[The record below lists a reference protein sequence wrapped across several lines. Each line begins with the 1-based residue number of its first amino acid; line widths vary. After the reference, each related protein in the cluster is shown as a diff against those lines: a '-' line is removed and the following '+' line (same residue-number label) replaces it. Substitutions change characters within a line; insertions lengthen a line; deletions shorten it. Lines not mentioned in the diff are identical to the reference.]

1 MRQTMSKHPDDTET
15 FLVSFLIFV
24 AWIVTVIIVICNE
37 FDVISYLV
45 IVLFLTISS
54 VSLLFGLNQYG
65 YCFLVLF
72 FVAQV
77 IGYSTAISM
86 IIGEILSD
94 KNDDD
99 NLSYQV
105 VLLIEVILL
114 LWCTLLLLYIK
125 LDDMDSV
132 LQQQIDEEIN
142 FVNREYKYNDKQ
154 NELHSA

>member
-1 MRQTMSKHPDDTET
+1 M
-15 FLVSFLIFV
+15 
-24 AWIVTVIIVICNE
+24 IVV
-37 FDVISYLV
+37 
-45 IVLFLTISS
+45 FLTISS

-94 KNDDD
+94 MTDMTND

-132 LQQQIDEEIN
+132 LQQQTAEEIN
-142 FVNREYKYNDKQ
+142 FVNRE
-154 NELHSA
+154 